1 MTEFLPLCDL
11 LFNVISLAGY
21 FCDIVFNVVFS
32 YALLESG
39 KFIYFALTATIVLS
53 SLILS
58 QFISLRWFLNKEKL
72 LQRKTQQAH
81 AIATQTQTDGSNQE
95 RHPMQMA
102 QIIRWCFIP
111 KNIVICLHCALV
123 GIVWR
128 YAKLLAPVELKNV
141 KHEVRDL
148 CMLRLIH
155 AFCESAP
162 MLLLQ
167 LHILVSDH
175 SILTGG
181 STELRPKILR
191 ESTTISGLVVEGT
204 ESPTINSHA
213 FRELNI
219 VSAALSLFSVCW
231 ALASFSKNVRLQNVH
246 RLILTWLGVIF
257 QLLWRLG
264 TITSR
269 MLSLII
275 YGSFYYYWTFLVIIL
290 HWISMFL
297 WIISPKNVFHGERI
311 SRVRKCLLAALIAF
325 VYVFAYINLQ
335 EVNHRQKMVI
345 FYTVMFLENLLLV
358 GLWIFGIW
366 AERPDGWYWI
376 VVIMLLT
383 FASGIF
389 FMFLYYRFFH
399 IRRLGYEI
407 NGMYTSKPS
416 INCGNCYCNGKEHE
430 HKVPPKIDP
439 NSKSYYQG
447 IPGVFSCRFINP
459 IGMSATKRKKKKP
472 TSFVPLSLSIT
483 ELTTGAQQNG
493 QVTQNGPMM
502 VPFWKKQ
509 IAALQYAG
517 SSENESSVSSR
528 IDIHQK
534 LQEKKQKQL
543 AELQIIEEE
552 IKQGKLGGP
561 VQSVPHNG
569 GDSGAKV
576 SLPKEPIPKTKN
588 HRNITPLGWPNVAE
602 LNESLS
608 DLPYLQQNFQD
619 SYPDGSILKENNLPH
634 ILSLASKRKV
644 DSPSSYLHQQQKPEK
659 ISKKL
664 SDNSD
669 ITDSLQRQLKIMN
682 SAESQANRA
691 MPPPSYR
698 GAYSPE
704 TVFNRAR
711 NYSRGVP
718 LDLHRPRQITGTYC
732 TNLEASYIDK
742 FPFNVVPPPRNRD
755 PQQQRDRRAI
765 PSISNQRFVEED
777 ESEVVLSPHYLERT
791 VKGAGKC
798 DGGNFVPYN
807 GNDDSFLN
815 HLAQQN
821 GPSDIDSQVS
831 LPRSYTLPREF
842 KYYRR
847 NRSKKLKQ
855 EDIFVTSNNSSDGD
869 VDSIDD
875 TESERNYNIPPNMCR
890 NLNCNLLHTNDTA
903 MNYLNDIRLRE
914 SASPRTMLNGGGAT
928 TKESEMPTN
937 DVIRN
942 RSASAAYPES
952 SAMEDDC
959 LPDTNIGN
967 YSNALLR
974 QLRIQLYNDRK
985 SGIFRHETKL

>member
-1 MTEFLPLCDL
+1 MVWLGINVRFLRIPCTW
-11 LFNVISLAGY
+11 I
-21 FCDIVFNVVFS
+21 I
-32 YALLESG
+32 
-39 KFIYFALTATIVLS
+39 I
-53 SLILS
+53 ILS
-58 QFISLRWFLNKEKL
+58 LMQIISLRWFLNKERL
-72 LQRKTQQAH
+72 TQRKQPH
-81 AIATQTQTDGSNQE
+81 AITQATEERQSVTQ
-95 RHPMQMA
+95 
-102 QIIRWCFIP
+102 IVRWCFIP
-111 KNIVICLHCALV
+111 KNIVILLHAVLV

-128 YAKLLAPVELKNV
+128 YAKLLAPVELQNV

-175 SILTGG
+175 TARDILSG
-181 STELRPKILR
+181 SSAELRPKILR
-191 ESTTISGLVVEGT
+191 ESTTVSGLVVEGT
-204 ESPTINSHA
+204 DAPAINSHA

-269 MLSLII
+269 MISLII

-290 HWISMFL
+290 HWVSMFL

-311 SRVRKCLLAALIAF
+311 SRLRKCLLAALIAF

-376 VVIMLLT
+376 VVIMLVT
-383 FASGIF
+383 FALGIF

-407 NGMYTSKPS
+407 NGIYPSKPS
-416 INCGNCYCNGKEHE
+416 INCGNCYCNSKEHE
-430 HKVPPKIDP
+430 HKLPPKMDV

-459 IGMSATKRKKKKP
+459 IGMAATKRKKKKP

-483 ELTTGAQQNG
+483 ELAAGAQQNG
-493 QVTQNGPMM
+493 QMPNGPMM

-561 VQSVPHNG
+561 VQSVPMNG
-569 GDSGAKV
+569 GDGGGKV
-576 SLPKEPIPKTKN
+576 SLPKEPIPKAKN
-588 HRNITPLGWPNVAE
+588 HRNITPLGWPNAMITEV
-602 LNESLS
+602 NESLA
-608 DLPYLQQNFQD
+608 DLPYLQQNYAENY
-619 SYPDGSILKENNLPH
+619 SENSMMKESNLPH

-682 SAESQANRA
+682 SSENQANRC

-704 TVFNRAR
+704 TVFNRTR

-742 FPFNVVPPPRNRD
+742 ASFPFNVVPPPRNRD
-755 PQQQRDRRAI
+755 SQQQQRDRRAI
-765 PSISNQRFVEED
+765 PSISGQRFVEEN
-777 ESEVVLSPHYLERT
+777 ENEVVLSPHYLERP
-791 VKGAGKC
+791 KGSGKC
-798 DGGNFVPYN
+798 DGGNFAPYN

-869 VDSIDD
+869 VDSIED
-875 TESERNYNIPPNMCR
+875 TESEQNYNIPPNMCR
-890 NLNCNLLHTNDTA
+890 NLNCNNLLHTNDTA

-914 SASPRTMLNGGGAT
+914 SASPRAMLKSGGGGAGGVP
-928 TKESEMPTN
+928 KESDMPTS

-942 RSASAAYPES
+942 RSASAYPES
-952 SAMEDDC
+952 GAMEDNC
-959 LPDTNIGN
+959 LPDSNAGN